1 MGRIPPPGEKF
12 SSQRKCHPL
21 HPREELGAL
30 VLVAMLV
37 LEAKRVLSST
47 SVPVADFICEGAEVL
62 EDMSGHAYMLVLAGN
77 ASLVLVV
84 ERFSPSNSWRTSWK
98 RNMVS
103 TGDPGHYSSGWDVSS
118 STRDDT
124 DGRSVYSSDL
134 KEQFIR
140 SSFNLSSL
148 IFLDLRLKP
157 EQTLH
162 SMGCGTL

>member
-12 SSQRKCHPL
+12 PSQRKCHPL

-47 SVPVADFICEGAEVL
+47 SVPVADFMCEGAEVL

-84 ERFSPSNSWRTSWK
+84 EGFSPSNSWRTSWK

-103 TGDPGHYSSGWDVSS
+103 TGDPGHYSPQ
-118 STRDDT
+118 
-124 DGRSVYSSDL
+124 DGMCRAVPETIQMGGLYIHQISRSNS
-134 KEQFIR
+134 
-140 SSFNLSSL
+140 
-148 IFLDLRLKP
+148 
-157 EQTLH
+157 
-162 SMGCGTL
+162 